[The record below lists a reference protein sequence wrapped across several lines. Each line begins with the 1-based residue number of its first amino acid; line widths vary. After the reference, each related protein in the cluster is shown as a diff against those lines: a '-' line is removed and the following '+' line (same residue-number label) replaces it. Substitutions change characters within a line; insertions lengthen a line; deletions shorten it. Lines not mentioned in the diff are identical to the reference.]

1 LIGLSGV
8 FLTAVG
14 VFAFAGALFASLYL
28 RRPSGEDRLAA
39 VLSFDGCAITF
50 GLAQHPARADLPSRI
65 GLLLAFALVAHLGF
79 YDSSAL
85 RKPARVRATY
95 AIAIACAALDA
106 SGVLGPRRAGA
117 MACACGAIA
126 TLILLRSASRRY
138 ISGRRECGA
147 VILGAGLLLV
157 TLVSDGLDAT
167 GLTTTGHLAP
177 LGLLALV
184 SGLAAQHAVEHA
196 LVWNRLESTR
206 RELRTRTRE
215 LRESHDELR
224 ATRETLSSREQL
236 AAVGELAA
244 VVAHEVRNPLA
255 ILGNAV
261 AGLRKASIA
270 PTDRATLLEI
280 IDSEAT
286 RLNRIVTDLLSFSR
300 PVTLQRGHVQLNEL
314 IDRALKLVSTRA
326 EVNVDQQMLLPGAR
340 VWADSN
346 LLRQVF
352 DNLIDNAIQ
361 AMESGGTLTVRV
373 RSTAD
378 AEDEGIAVDIIDT
391 GEGMDAAVR
400 GRAKDPFFTTRPSGT
415 GLGLAIVDRIVDAHG
430 GRLEI
435 DSRAG
440 EGTKVTVHL
449 PTGSSEPPSSRP
461 LVGRSSKTGAA
472 SKAALGS

>member
-1 LIGLSGV
+1 MIGLSGV

-14 VFAFAGALFASLYL
+14 AFAFAGALFGLLYL
-28 RRPSGEDRLAA
+28 QQQLH
-39 VLSFDGCAITF
+39 V
-50 GLAQHPARADLPSRI
+50 
-65 GLLLAFALVAHLGF
+65 
-79 YDSSAL
+79 
-85 RKPARVRATY
+85 
-95 AIAIACAALDA
+95 
-106 SGVLGPRRAGA
+106 
-117 MACACGAIA
+117 
-126 TLILLRSASRRY
+126 
-138 ISGRRECGA
+138 
-147 VILGAGLLLV
+147 
-157 TLVSDGLDAT
+157 
-167 GLTTTGHLAP
+167 
-177 LGLLALV
+177 
-184 SGLAAQHAVEHA
+184 
-196 LVWNRLESTR
+196 
-206 RELRTRTRE
+206 RTRE
-215 LRESHDELR
+215 LRSSREELV

-261 AGLRKASIA
+261 AGLRKDNIA
-270 PTDRATLLEI
+270 ATDRATLLEI

-300 PVTLQRGHVQLNEL
+300 PVTLQRGSVQLNDL
-314 IDRALKLVSTRA
+314 IDRALKLASTRT
-326 EVNVDQQMLLPGAR
+326 EVSVDQQMLLPYAR

-352 DNLIDNAIQ
+352 DNLIENAIQ

-373 RSTAD
+373 RLSNT
-378 AEDEGIAVDIIDT
+378 EKDEGIAIDIIDT
-391 GEGMDAAVR
+391 GEGMDAAVHR
-400 GRAKDPFFTTRPSGT
+400 RAKDPFFTTRPSGT

-461 LVGRSSKTGAA
+461 PAGRSSEASAATKGALE
-472 SKAALGS
+472 S

>member
-1 LIGLSGV
+1 LIGLFGV

-14 VFAFAGALFASLYL
+14 AFAFAGALFGLLYL
-28 RRPSGEDRLAA
+28 QRQLH
-39 VLSFDGCAITF
+39 V
-50 GLAQHPARADLPSRI
+50 
-65 GLLLAFALVAHLGF
+65 
-79 YDSSAL
+79 
-85 RKPARVRATY
+85 
-95 AIAIACAALDA
+95 
-106 SGVLGPRRAGA
+106 
-117 MACACGAIA
+117 
-126 TLILLRSASRRY
+126 
-138 ISGRRECGA
+138 
-147 VILGAGLLLV
+147 
-157 TLVSDGLDAT
+157 
-167 GLTTTGHLAP
+167 
-177 LGLLALV
+177 
-184 SGLAAQHAVEHA
+184 
-196 LVWNRLESTR
+196 
-206 RELRTRTRE
+206 RTRE
-215 LRESHDELR
+215 LRSSREELL

-261 AGLRKASIA
+261 AGLRKDNIA
-270 PTDRATLLEI
+270 ATDRATLLEI

-300 PVTLQRGHVQLNEL
+300 PVTLQRGSVQLNDL
-314 IDRALKLVSTRA
+314 IDRALKLASTRT
-326 EVNVDQQMLLPGAR
+326 EVNVDQQMLLPSAR

-373 RSTAD
+373 RLAD
-378 AEDEGIAVDIIDT
+378 TEEDEGIAVDIIDT

-400 GRAKDPFFTTRPSGT
+400 RRAKDPFFTTRPSGT

-449 PTGSSEPPSSRP
+449 PTGSNEPPSSIPP
-461 LVGRSSKTGAA
+461 LGRSSETSAATKGALE
-472 SKAALGS
+472 S